1 MCIVLSGDNLL
12 RRTLSNV
19 MLQDNSTKAVI
30 ETPPSETWQIKFHPA
45 SDTLIVAAAGG
56 SSSKVALWSAEDA
69 EPKGHLGIPVVRNWR
84 PEIKC
89 MAHCSCPRPSTSGG
103 PHDNYS
109 FLYGLVQTDEKFK
122 KDKFVLSVAFSP
134 DGRRL
139 ACGVMDGTIA
149 VFDVPSG
156 KLLNTLTGH
165 HKPVRDVCFTP
176 GMLHTLYR
184 LLQEAKDGA

>member
-1 MCIVLSGDNLL
+1 
-12 RRTLSNV
+12 
-19 MLQDNSTKAVI
+19 
-30 ETPPSETWQIKFHPA
+30 
-45 SDTLIVAAAGG
+45 
-56 SSSKVALWSAEDA
+56 
-69 EPKGHLGIPVVRNWR
+69 
-84 PEIKC
+84 
-89 MAHCSCPRPSTSGG
+89 MAHHPCQGPSKFGG

-109 FLYGLVQTDEKFK
+109 YIRGLVQADEKFK

-176 GMLHTLYR
+176 GRSVFWHR
-184 LLQEAKDGA
+184 LSQDDKAWRLSMGMFQRRKCHRPQLPPQSNT